1 MSNLGGISLAE
12 LFYWR
17 YLNFIGGVHNFIG
30 DNLFLLAKI
39 RIYRRFYDFI
49 GERKLSALFS
59 SWFATEV

>member
-17 YLNFIGGVHNFIG
+17 YLNFIG

-39 RIYRRFYDFI
+39 RIYWRFYDFI
-49 GERKLSALFS
+49 GELEIIRVFFPVGLP
-59 SWFATEV
+59 